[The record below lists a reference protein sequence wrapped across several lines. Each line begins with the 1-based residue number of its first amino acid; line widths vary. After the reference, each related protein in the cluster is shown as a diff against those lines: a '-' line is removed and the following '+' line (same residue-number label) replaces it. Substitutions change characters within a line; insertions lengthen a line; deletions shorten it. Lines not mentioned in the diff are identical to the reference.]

1 MDYISTRVL
10 ESLRSNR
17 KDLGQRAA
25 EGGDRSPP
33 GGVQGFLQPYLQV
46 EGAGLGLV
54 YPRGKYHAELAT
66 LGLIGKVHSDTA
78 IKLILVIVQSASPP
92 GHLTQPHHILIPKR
106 NF

>member
-1 MDYISTRVL
+1 MDYISSRVL

-46 EGAGLGLV
+46 EGAGLRLV
-54 YPRGKYHAELAT
+54 YPRGKYRAELAT
-66 LGLIGKVHSDTA
+66 LGLIGKVHS
-78 IKLILVIVQSASPP
+78 
-92 GHLTQPHHILIPKR
+92 
-106 NF
+106 